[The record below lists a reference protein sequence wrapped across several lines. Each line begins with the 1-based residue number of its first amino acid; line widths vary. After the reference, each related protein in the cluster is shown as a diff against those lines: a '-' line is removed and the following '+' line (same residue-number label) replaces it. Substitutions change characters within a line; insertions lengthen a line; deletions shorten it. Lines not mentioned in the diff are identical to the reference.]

1 MKTWNGRR
9 TTLETG
15 RETCDG
21 NDQATV
27 RKGKDFSMTFRK
39 GVSLTELLVTL
50 LVTGIIMSAVIGLMY
65 LFMTHFEFTS
75 SGVSARQRAEM
86 VLSVLAKPV
95 SHAGLGM
102 PVDPEEFEDAFEDIY
117 DLEITTDEYPRALN
131 TIDSHELYVV
141 YGEPTGF
148 SIIGPEGLDT
158 DTVELNGDADNIAIG
173 DWVVFPTGEMPFEVT
188 AKPTNGLTLAG
199 NGSLQDVAL
208 LDEVH
213 LVRFLKVFV
222 DDAGLHAIDPRS
234 GGMDIIIEG
243 IHSVEFDY
251 DPDTDPSILEMILEG
266 HGREGRREDIEEIKA
281 SWRIRNL

>member
-1 MKTWNGRR
+1 MTG
-9 TTLETG
+9 TTRL
-15 RETCDG
+15 RS
-21 NDQATV
+21 
-27 RKGKDFSMTFRK
+27 GKEKIFPMAFRK
-39 GVSLTELLVTL
+39 GISLTELLVTL
-50 LVTGIIMSAVIGLMY
+50 LVTGIIMGAVIGLMY

-86 VLSVLAKPV
+86 ALSVLAKPV

-102 PVDPEEFEDAFEDIY
+102 PMDPDEFQDAFEDIY
-117 DLEITTDEYPRALN
+117 DLNITTSEYPTPLHI
-131 TIDSHELYVV
+131 IDSHDLYVV

-148 SIIGPEGLDT
+148 SIIGPEDRSDT
-158 DTVELNGDADNIAIG
+158 DTVDLNGDADKIAIG

-188 AKPTNGLTLAG
+188 AKPANSLTLAG

-222 DDAGLHAIDPRS
+222 DDTGLHAIHPRS
-234 GGMDIIIEG
+234 DGADILIEG

-251 DPDTDPSILEMILEG
+251 DPDTSVLEMTLEG
-266 HGREGRREDIEEIKA
+266 HGREGRREDIEEIIV